1 MCRKTEGGMM
11 NGAEWLGK
19 SFGGISHAGSLKDF
33 SYLFTNTLELSLE
46 LTCCKFPTRYEAN
59 GPPRAIGRNHLL
71 CNFKGTEPR
80 DFDFRFFDESVSPQ
94 APEYPI

>member
-1 MCRKTEGGMM
+1 MFENTTSGQNAMCRKTEGGMM

-19 SFGGISHAGSLKDF
+19 SFGGSSHAGSLKDF

-59 GPPRAIGRNHLL
+59 GPPRARAKPFAL
-71 CNFKGTEPR
+71 
-80 DFDFRFFDESVSPQ
+80 
-94 APEYPI
+94 